1 MTIDHTTISSFSTAD
16 FFLLRNAALNY
27 LEPSNVSIDYNSNN
41 NYNNNHNYNNNSSTT
56 TITAIPS
63 GYFPLELSINL
74 DKVYY
79 KKLTPP
85 PVLSTS
91 ELALKKIEKHNSSIS
106 ELRHKPFIP
115 SQLGPNRSDD
125 WLSTIDYLPSER
137 YVNDNSKNKSK
148 KQNTKFNLSNKMI
161 SSTAAYRAGDQLYG
175 WINTES
181 EEYLLKKIENDDTEE
196 LSIISFGGDLF
207 FDSSLPIRDSNLRI
221 DEDRPKLEKY
231 NRITNKD
238 KSPSETL
245 EDARKYLTVLLT
257 VKKEMKI

>member
-1 MTIDHTTISSFSTAD
+1 MTIDHTTISSFSAGD
-16 FFLLRNAALNY
+16 FLLRNAAALNY
-27 LEPSNVSIDYNSNN
+27 LEPGNLSIDYNSNN

-63 GYFPLELSINL
+63 DFFPLELSINL
-74 DKVYY
+74 DKVY
-79 KKLTPP
+79 KKFIQPP
-85 PVLSTS
+85 PVISTS
-91 ELALKKIEKHNSSIS
+91 ELALKKIEKHNSSIP
-106 ELRHKPFIP
+106 ELCHTPFIP

-125 WLSTIDYLPSER
+125 WLSAVDYLPSER

-148 KQNTKFNLSNKMI
+148 KQQTKFNLSNKMI

-175 WINTES
+175 WINSES
-181 EEYLLKKIENDDTEE
+181 EEYLLKKIENNDTEE

-221 DEDRPKLEKY
+221 DEDRPKLEKFD
-231 NRITNKD
+231 RITNKD

-245 EDARKYLTVLLT
+245 EDARKHLTDLLT